1 MLFRSLETRKGC
13 ITRYTWDNAVKTWIN
28 YFDNVELKKLKGKWN
43 SPSLMQKPPNEIPK
57 NIDNEKFVEW
67 IFTKLIQDEE
77 DSYNYKMLS
86 MLRDLNYSA
95 SMDFGKLDN
104 FNKNMA
110 INNRNAHLNLMEQIK
125 ITQLAHA
132 RIIAK
137 IDPAFNKDMASP
149 EARAQSDKIGEEV
162 LKKLISEHK
171 FSNPNGV

>member
-1 MLFRSLETRKGC
+1 MIKDWLREFLG
-13 ITRYTWDNAVKTWIN
+13 IN
-28 YFDNVELKKLKGKWN
+28 
-43 SPSLMQKPPNEIPK
+43 
-57 NIDNEKFVEW
+57 
-67 IFTKLIQDEE
+67 TIQIQINQLHKDI
-77 DSYNYKMLS
+77 
-86 MLRDLNYSA
+86 
-95 SMDFGKLDN
+95 DN